1 VHNIVTGKFPRPE
14 TDYKDKDTKPVTQ
27 GSQRVYYAKESAT
40 DWDSLSNVAW
50 ATLKMTLSID
60 LVIRYM
66 DLKPVNT
73 L

>member
-1 VHNIVTGKFPRPE
+1 
-14 TDYKDKDTKPVTQ
+14 
-27 GSQRVYYAKESAT
+27 
-40 DWDSLSNVAW
+40 VAW

-73 L
+73 LWNLITGFTHQSQKRINSTILQLNLPHSPS